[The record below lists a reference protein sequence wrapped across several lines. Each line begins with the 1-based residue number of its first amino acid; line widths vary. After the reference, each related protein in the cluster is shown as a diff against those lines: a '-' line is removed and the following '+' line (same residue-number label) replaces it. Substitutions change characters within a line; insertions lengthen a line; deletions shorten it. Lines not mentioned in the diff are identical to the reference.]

1 MPVLLGQCWYWKGNT
16 TANGRYMKIL
26 SLSGPIRSYCHAH
39 GRDEPYK
46 LSKQAREHYMNL
58 NDLFI

>member
-26 SLSGPIRSYCHAH
+26 SLYRA
-39 GRDEPYK
+39 
-46 LSKQAREHYMNL
+46 LFARIVTPMGGMSRTNYQNKRENT
-58 NDLFI
+58 I